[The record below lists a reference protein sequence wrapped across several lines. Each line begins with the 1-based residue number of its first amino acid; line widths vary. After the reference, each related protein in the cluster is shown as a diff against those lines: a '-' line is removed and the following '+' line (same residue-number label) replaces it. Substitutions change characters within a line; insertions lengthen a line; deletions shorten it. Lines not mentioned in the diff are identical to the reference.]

1 MNIDPA
7 KASTPKA
14 PILEEANRF
23 GRGYFDHARE
33 CEPKRKKLLAIR
45 DHPTGKL
52 TQHCRMHDNLGAFQ
66 QSDEIWIGTM
76 EMIDPNRGV
85 DKDAHSIYL
94 ELRRLRP
101 AFAVG
106 AVPCHHRS
114 ENPVNSPV

>member
-7 KASTPKA
+7 KASIPKA

-33 CEPKRKKLLAIR
+33 CEPKRKKFLAIR
-45 DHPTGKL
+45 DHPTDKL

-66 QSDEIWIGTM
+66 QSNEIGIGTM

-85 DKDAHSIYL
+85 DKDAHSIIWNFAVSGL
-94 ELRRLRP
+94 LLPSVRSRRVQLNGVRLR
-101 AFAVG
+101 VG
-106 AVPCHHRS
+106 
-114 ENPVNSPV
+114 